1 MDVMIPPPSD
11 LRVALDVAREGVAGF
26 PLWLGVTVRNA
37 GRNLI
42 ECGLPTISRVGSIAV
57 GITVPGEVAIPA
69 IDPTTSHGAPPGY
82 ALSPGEARTF
92 LVDLG
97 DVCGTIAPGDHTLV
111 LSLPG
116 ERAIGRAQ
124 IRVVPPTDGERDL
137 ALHLCSDEGWL
148 RSMVLDP
155 RERDVHW
162 SSLSAR
168 VRWAIS
174 IYAVLRRATWA
185 PRLSDVPLP
194 MLRGF
199 TGVLEGDAAVLAYE
213 VARAGA
219 DPSAPALRREVIAR
233 WPTLGWRID
242 EVDAD
247 LGLLAT
253 LRELARL

>member
-1 MDVMIPPPSD
+1 MW
-11 LRVALDVAREGVAGF
+11 VA
-26 PLWLGVTVRNA
+26 P
-37 GRNLI
+37 
-42 ECGLPTISRVGSIAV
+42 ISRVGSIAV
-57 GITVPGEVAIPA
+57 GITVPGELAIPA
-69 IDPTTSHGAPPGY
+69 IDPSTRHGALPGY

-92 LVDLG
+92 LVDLA
-97 DVCGTIAPGDHTLV
+97 DVCGTITPGEHTLV

-124 IRVVPPTDGERDL
+124 FRVVAPSDGERDL
-137 ALHLCSDEGWL
+137 ASQLCGDEGWL

-168 VRWAIS
+168 VRSAIS
-174 IYAVLRRATWA
+174 IYAILRRATWA
-185 PRLSDVPLP
+185 TRLSDVPLA

-213 VARAGA
+213 IARAGA

-233 WPTLGWRID
+233 WPSLGWRVDEID
-242 EVDAD
+242 DDV
-247 LGLLAT
+247 GLLAT